1 MASQQYDIKELKAGG
16 LMKQKEPD
24 LFSVRLRIVGGHVE
38 AHQLEK
44 LAELARKYGRGDV
57 HLTVRQGVEIPY
69 VHFRNVEALRKELA
83 EADIEFGAC
92 GPRVR
97 TITACQGEACSHGM
111 IDCQKLAEKIDERV
125 FGRSGLPHKFKVA
138 ITGCPNACIKP
149 QENDLGIMGIAVKS
163 FDEEACD
170 RCSLCVHA
178 CPVPDTLSIEDDK
191 LVFNKKNC
199 VSCAA
204 CAAACPNDAWQL
216 AGTGY
221 ALFVGGKMGKRP
233 RFGDRLSIE
242 ISGEDHLLRVL
253 DEVIEWY
260 AANGNKG
267 ERSGETIDRVGLD
280 ALTAALPAQ

>member
-24 LFSVRLRIVGGHVE
+24 LFSIRLRVVGGRIDV
-38 AHQLEK
+38 AQLQV
-44 LAELARKYGRGDV
+44 LAEVADKYGQGHV
-57 HLTVRQGVEIPY
+57 HLTTRQGVEIPY
-69 VHFRNVEALRKELA
+69 VNFKHVEALREHLAKAEL
-83 EADIEFGAC
+83 EFGAC

-125 FGRSGLPHKFKVA
+125 FGRSGLPHKFKVG

-178 CPVPDTLSIEDDK
+178 CPVPDTLSIEDEK
-191 LVFNKKNC
+191 LVFNEKNC

-204 CAAACPNDAWQL
+204 CVAACPNDAWQIV
-216 AGTGY
+216 GTGY
-221 ALFVGGKMGKRP
+221 TLFVGGKMGKRP
-233 RFGDRLSIE
+233 RFGDRLSIQ
-242 ISGEDHLLRVL
+242 ISDEDHLLRLL

-267 ERSGETIDRVGLD
+267 ERFGETIDRVGLD
-280 ALTAALPAQ
+280 KLAAALATH